1 MANDSI
7 DSKIIALA
15 AKDSAFRKRL
25 IADPQA
31 TLEKEFGLK
40 LPPGVKLQVHE
51 EGESVRHLV
60 LPKAP
65 SKQAELS
72 DDQLEAAAG
81 GLRPASGGSGCCCTC
96 GSSTHQSIYNS
107 NGPTR

>member
-15 AKDSAFRKRL
+15 VKDPAFRKRL
-25 IADPQA
+25 VADPQG

-40 LPPGVKLQVHE
+40 LPAGVKVQVHE
-51 EGESVRHLV
+51 EGDAVRHLV
-60 LPKAP
+60 LPKVP
-65 SKQAELS
+65 SKQDELS

-81 GLRPASGGSGCCCTC
+81 GLRKPADCCCTC

-107 NGPTR
+107 NGPSH

>member
-25 IADPQA
+25 TADPQG

-40 LPPGVKLQVHE
+40 LPPGVKLHVHE
-51 EGESVRHLV
+51 EGDNVRHLV

-65 SKQAELS
+65 SKQVELS

-81 GLRPASGGSGCCCTC
+81 GLRSAGAGGCCCTC
-96 GSSTHQSIYNS
+96 GSSTHQSIFNS
-107 NGPTR
+107 NGPSH

>member
-7 DSKIIALA
+7 DTKIIALA

-25 IADPQA
+25 VADPQA
-31 TLEKEFGLK
+31 TLKKEFGLE

-51 EGESVRHLV
+51 EGDDVRHLV

-65 SKQAELS
+65 SKQIELS

-81 GLRPASGGSGCCCTC
+81 GLRNAGACCCTC

-107 NGPTR
+107 HGP